1 MPDYLYSSLAG
12 ALCEGEQ
19 GVALVAFEDAEF
31 SRSEIIEIE
40 IADPD
45 TNESLYPV
53 ANRLNHVADLAFES
67 GFESHLHAARREPF
81 DGSGAGLADL
91 GEDAF
96 FKLREDGILEGVLH
110 RDVVDLFDAVFRM
123 GESLGEFSVVAENEE
138 AFGIEIEAPDMHQ
151 MMEAWREKVVD
162 GGAAIF
168 IATGANQPGWLVEND
183 GLNLEWL
190 DFSAGGADGVTGLH
204 AVSGIETRVSIDND
218 FTLLDQRIAGAAGA
232 NPGGSEILVE
242 ANSFRCHGKRKSGA
256 QRGPAIENLEN
267 NPGGG
272 LTLALGLGETDGALA
287 FFPFTALFH
296 ELYALKA
303 LHYRALAGSA
313 AFTFQRVVL
322 GHKI

>member
-12 ALCEGEQ
+12 ALCEGEE

-96 FKLREDGILEGVLH
+96 FKLREGGILESILH

-123 GESLGEFSVVAENEE
+123 GESLGEFSIVAENEE
-138 AFGIEIEAPDMHQ
+138 SFGIEIEAPDMH
-151 MMEAWREKVVD
+151 
-162 GGAAIF
+162 
-168 IATGANQPGWLVEND
+168 
-183 GLNLEWL
+183 
-190 DFSAGGADGVTGLH
+190 
-204 AVSGIETRVSIDND
+204 
-218 FTLLDQRIAGAAGA
+218 
-232 NPGGSEILVE
+232 
-242 ANSFRCHGKRKSGA
+242 
-256 QRGPAIENLEN
+256 
-267 NPGGG
+267 
-272 LTLALGLGETDGALA
+272 
-287 FFPFTALFH
+287 
-296 ELYALKA
+296 
-303 LHYRALAGSA
+303 
-313 AFTFQRVVL
+313 
-322 GHKI
+322 